1 MKGQVSQQDLTFGKE
16 FRGSGG
22 YRPGACV
29 PALELSRYNYANYVY
44 ISTFLLNY
52 ILMSKDKHC
61 LLIVVQSPGLVK
73 GFHM

>member
-52 ILMSKDKHC
+52 NSY
-61 LLIVVQSPGLVK
+61 V
-73 GFHM
+73 